1 MNIKELKKQGL
12 ELFSTVKE
20 QVVNFVDEELPKA
33 QEFCTQAKNAVA
45 DAVTKRA
52 RKGAQITLES
62 DLKGHY
68 KITVAGSKAAVR
80 NAFEKLLK
88 EEWLCK

>member
-1 MNIKELKKQGL
+1 MKIKELKKQGL

-20 QVVNFVDEELPKA
+20 QVVSFVDKELPKA

-52 RKGAQITLES
+52 RKCAEITLES

-80 NAFEKLLK
+80 DAFEKLLK
-88 EEWLCK
+88 EEWL

>member
-1 MNIKELKKQGL
+1 MKIKELKKQGL

-20 QVVNFVDEELPKA
+20 KVVKFVDKELPKA

-52 RKGAQITLES
+52 RKGAEITLEC

-68 KITVAGSKAAVR
+68 KITVAGSKVAVR
-80 NAFEKLLK
+80 DAFEKLLK

>member
-1 MNIKELKKQGL
+1 MKIKELKKQGL

-20 QVVNFVDEELPKA
+20 QVVNFVDKELPKV

-45 DAVTKRA
+45 DAVAKRA
-52 RKGAQITLES
+52 RKGAEITLES

-80 NAFEKLLK
+80 DAFEKLLK
-88 EEWLCK
+88 QEWL